1 MSILTSVKGGK
12 IAIDL
17 KRLED
22 YTKTVLKK
30 HDDLKGILPGK
41 FKNVPPVVWF
51 GDVEDE
57 RDRVLVISANP
68 HNPEKCIESAKYWN
82 DEEINKDYSSYAGEV
97 IRDYNNYFCGVYSK
111 KWFNSIEAFLN
122 GLDAS
127 FKKNE
132 DQKVQKTKKE
142 KKTYQAIHIDLL
154 PFATV
159 SPFKTIANKLMEIDG
174 LPEFINEHIKDLIDI
189 LRPKL
194 VIVNGDTNFEYFNL
208 CVNIGSQPNKIIY
221 NGKGGKIWK
230 SCYKIKERY
239 NVISTS
245 FNMGHRYL
253 SDITLTNIAKSINK
267 IVW

>member
-30 HDDLKGILPGK
+30 HDDLKDILPGE

-68 HNPEKCIESAKYWN
+68 HNPEKCIESAKYCN
-82 DEEINKDYSSYAGEV
+82 NEEINKDYSSYAGEL

-127 FKKNE
+127 FFDKKY
-132 DQKVQKTKKE
+132 KH
-142 KKTYQAIHIDLL
+142 QAIHIDLL
-154 PFATV
+154 PFATEKH
-159 SPFKTIANKLMEIDG
+159 FKKIADNLMAIEE
-174 LPEFINEHIKDLIDI
+174 LPEWIDKHIRELINLIN
-189 LRPKL
+189 PKL
-194 VIVNGDTNFEYFNL
+194 IIINGKTNFKYFNQ
-208 CVNIGSQPNKIIY
+208 CVNLGAQPYKVSNYSVENKSEIT
-221 NGKGGKIWK
+221 IWK
-230 SCYKIKERY
+230 SCNKPLIA
-239 NVISTS
+239 TS
-245 FNMGHRYL
+245 VNLGN
-253 SDITLTNIAKSINK
+253 NIYSYSELQSVAEKLKGKLNF
-267 IVW
+267 